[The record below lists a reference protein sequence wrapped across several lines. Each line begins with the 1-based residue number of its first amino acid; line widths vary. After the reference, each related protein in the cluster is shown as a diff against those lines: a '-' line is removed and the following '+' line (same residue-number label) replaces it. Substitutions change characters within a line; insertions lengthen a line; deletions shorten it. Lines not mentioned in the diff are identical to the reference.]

1 MISHIKAWRNG
12 DFATFND
19 MNIAIMEDCSA
30 WKIQMD
36 YGEEY
41 SGIVRKWCTDV
52 IGKDIAVS
60 LKGICENKWRLQLF
74 RGGSEYCRYRQR
86 P

>member
-1 MISHIKAWRNG
+1 MMISHIKAWRNG

-19 MNIAIMEDCSA
+19 MNKAIMEDCSA

-41 SGIVRKWCTDV
+41 SGIVRKMV
-52 IGKDIAVS
+52 YRRHR
-60 LKGICENKWRLQLF
+60 KGILR
-74 RGGSEYCRYRQR
+74 SV
-86 P
+86 